1 MKKLNI
7 MQIISI
13 SMMLFAFFFGAG
25 NMIFPPAMGQLA
37 GSNFPSAV
45 IGFILTDVG
54 IAILGTT
61 SIVLLG
67 NNIDDLGRL
76 VSERFALFFS
86 VCIYLLVGPLFAL
99 PRTATVSFEISLLPY
114 VSPELR
120 FPASL
125 LFTAIF
131 FGLTYYLSSNTHKLV
146 DIVGKVLTPF
156 LLLSI
161 FIIFI
166 FSIFHSGGNG
176 SIAFGEMMPPSGD
189 YQNISFFKG
198 MVEGYNALDGPAGL
212 AFAIIVIN
220 AIRHYGI
227 EEKHSIAKYTIFC
240 GFGSAVFLSV
250 VYYMLAYIGAITNEP
265 FVNGGAL
272 LHAVTNHL
280 LGGAGGIVLGIA
292 VLLACLATSIGLAS
306 SFSDY
311 FKSRLPE
318 KWSYKKI
325 VGYVCLSSF
334 VIANVGLNQLIKIS
348 LPVLI
353 VIYPITIV
361 LIVLSF
367 FKSKIKQRRMVYVLG
382 MVFTFIV
389 AFVNALES
397 ANISLG
403 IISKLIS
410 YLPLNNLGFGWIS
423 FAILGSFI
431 GALPFWPL
439 NHTNCVNI
447 ESAAPQSSR

>member
-1 MKKLNI
+1 
-7 MQIISI
+7 
-13 SMMLFAFFFGAG
+13 MMLFAFFFGAG

-45 IGFILTDVG
+45 VGFILTDVG

-114 VSPELR
+114 VSPEKQPL
-120 FPASL
+120 AL
-125 LFTAIF
+125 LIFTAVF
-131 FGLTYYLSSNTHKLV
+131 FGLTYYLSSNAQKLV

-161 FIIFI
+161 FIIFL

-176 SIAFGEMMPPSGD
+176 TVAFGEMMAPSGD

-212 AFAIIVIN
+212 AFAIIVIS

-227 EEKHSIAKYTIFC
+227 EEKQSIAKYTIFC
-240 GFGSAVFLSV
+240 GFGSAIFLSV
-250 VYYMLAYIGAITNEP
+250 VYYMLAYIGAVTNEP
-265 FVNGGAL
+265 FENGGAL
-272 LHAVTNHL
+272 LHAVTDHL
-280 LGGAGGIVLGIA
+280 LGNAGGIVLGIA

-306 SFSDY
+306 SFADY
-311 FKSRLPE
+311 FRSRLPK
-318 KWSYKKI
+318 KWSYRKI
-325 VGYVCLSSF
+325 VACVCLASF
-334 VIANVGLNQLIKIS
+334 LIANVGLNQLIKIS

-353 VIYPITIV
+353 VIYPVTIV

-367 FKSKIKQRRMVYVLG
+367 FKNKIRHRRMVYVLG
-382 MVFTFIV
+382 MVFTFAV
-389 AFVNALES
+389 AFVNAMES
-397 ANISLG
+397 AGINLG
-403 IISKLIS
+403 FITRLVS
-410 YLPLNNLGFGWIS
+410 YLPLNGLGFGWIS
-423 FAILGSFI
+423 FAILGSLI
-431 GALPFWPL
+431 GALPIWPM
-439 NHTNCVNI
+439 NRVTIDAAGTDTTKVTK
-447 ESAAPQSSR
+447 SAS